1 MSRCVANTTK
11 RFQQLTIAVSG
22 STRHA
27 RDMPPT
33 KISRARLEEIVEE
46 IIDNLRP
53 LKCEFK
59 AANRDVHRIIER
71 GPPRNFHN
79 RPAAVRQYAK
89 RLKAW
94 IAEGR
99 ALLPKPSSSRV
110 LEVGHIPPE
119 IRVWVLVASGATDIL
134 DGLQQWPYEQV
145 EEWLT
150 MSFADGEEWPYD
162 RETEPTYMA
171 RVTHQ
176 VYKEFLG
183 KLGRLADVAEK
194 GLKYAGPTDGGGR
207 SLSFY
212 APRFDP
218 IKQSCA
224 EDALHLITTLSRQRP
239 STAPEKNLRVI
250 ASLIYQAHGGSP
262 DTDFER
268 ACDRSMKYWRQ
279 HNRTRVAPTEG
290 GVIIRIVDGN
300 GNMEAIEPRTPN
312 RGQRLPNPTE

>member
-1 MSRCVANTTK
+1 MSRCVANK

-183 KLGRLADVAEK
+183 KLGRLA
-194 GLKYAGPTDGGGR
+194 G
-207 SLSFY
+207 
-212 APRFDP
+212 
-218 IKQSCA
+218 
-224 EDALHLITTLSRQRP
+224 
-239 STAPEKNLRVI
+239 
-250 ASLIYQAHGGSP
+250 
-262 DTDFER
+262 
-268 ACDRSMKYWRQ
+268 Q
-279 HNRTRVAPTEG
+279 HNRTRAAPTEG